1 MLEDDSEGI
10 IYITAKKWRVLKDF
24 QALYLQSK
32 KKKKIDKSKLRR
44 SVQGKESFPIANI
57 YWRYHVDAIS

>member
-1 MLEDDSEGI
+1 MIVKELFILQLRNEEYLKISRL
-10 IYITAKKWRVLKDF
+10 YICKAK
-24 QALYLQSK
+24 K